1 MCTDLSSPSTF
12 VSEGFLV
19 SFDSECWMTPEN
31 NEDQSERMIEK
42 VINYEHLFGM
52 QIVFLVTIRIM
63 LVGRV

>member
-1 MCTDLSSPSTF
+1 
-12 VSEGFLV
+12 
-19 SFDSECWMTPEN
+19 MTPEN